1 MGFYHTIRQV
11 FHIIPPVAQGI
22 SWVILS
28 GMLMVGLTAIV
39 RHIGQDLPP
48 VEAAFL
54 RYLTG
59 TMLLMPLFVRQ
70 RFAQF
75 KTQHPFKHILRGTL
89 QGIGVLLWFY
99 AMAHIQIAEVL
110 ALNFIAPIFVTIGAV
125 IFLGERLHLR
135 RIIAVLVSFVGVLFI
150 LRPGIVTINEGA
162 IAMLIAAPI
171 FAIARIL
178 TKKLS
183 EIDSA
188 STVVAYL
195 NVCSMV
201 VIVIPA
207 LFVWQT
213 PSPLEFAW
221 MAIAALFAIFS
232 NICLVRGYRLIDLGI
247 SQPVEFLQLI
257 WGTLIGFYLFGEEPS
272 LFIFVGGGIVI
283 ASATYIA
290 RRESIKDS

>member
-1 MGFYHTIRQV
+1 MALRRGNVYRPSMGFYHTIRHA
-11 FHIIPPVAQGI
+11 FHIIPPVVQGI
-22 SWVILS
+22 TWVILS

-39 RHIGQDLPP
+39 RHVGQDLPP

-59 TMLLMPLFVRQ
+59 TMLLLPFFVRQ
-70 RFAQF
+70 RFGQF
-75 KTQHPFKHILRGTL
+75 RTRHPFKHILRGTL

-125 IFLGERLHLR
+125 IFLGEKLHLR
-135 RIIAVLVSFVGVLFI
+135 RIMAVLISFVGVLFI
-150 LRPGIVTINEGA
+150 LRPGLVTINEGA

-171 FAIARIL
+171 FAVARIL

-188 STVVAYL
+188 GTVVAYL

-201 VIVIPA
+201 VILIPA
-207 LFVWQT
+207 LFVWRT
-213 PSPLEFAW
+213 PALVEIAW
-221 MAIAALFAIFS
+221 MSIAAIFAIFS

-247 SQPVEFLQLI
+247 SQPVEFLQLV
-257 WGTLIGFYLFGEEPS
+257 WGTLIGFYLFGE
-272 LFIFVGGGIVI
+272 
-283 ASATYIA
+283 
-290 RRESIKDS
+290 